1 MEIYRTP
8 SKEIQEIILA
18 NVTYEAVIDGL
29 NGYFTSEPR
38 NEYITIKME
47 PDKQNFALYEAEA
60 WADILIE
67 WLRKKHDIFY
77 RPGSK
82 LDQVEAAR
90 SAAKMCRLRAHIKD
104 EICKR
109 GLWFGADEDIPELVD
124 TLFKAYDEEGKRAD
138 KNRNDVV
145 KLSRENGELRKE
157 VKDIMNDIR
166 QKSSRNGFE
175 FPEEIDGEP
184 LTVKRVFHDLLELLR
199 MKETRIRNA
208 ERETRKAVSE
218 ECYDYLWN
226 ALKKLSPDCDA
237 LKITDYEDLVDRIF
251 YEMSLVNDNCKKCR
265 RKQSTE
271 KFSYIQ
277 RTNKAEE
284 EVKKLKEQLDKAAA
298 DYQALSEENQKHKD
312 SVFDL
317 EKTCYRES
325 YISDR
330 IHEICAAKGVELD
343 DTFLYNDDY
352 TWEDLVVFLCEEIGK
367 LKKEIKEVTDQRWKD
382 LRDINKTLGYDG
394 MDGHVDDFAKAV
406 KARAECVKRALGE
419 ESDINTLIRDYCTKN
434 NIVAP
439 SRYFSEKACVEYL
452 FSVIDLKQKDRSFTI
467 LQDLYRDIFKR
478 QPDGLSA
485 EDIANKIL
493 DRVLKTEDLL
503 HKSVDSVNKECKA
516 TGRLMVDD
524 YKLKLK
530 SYILKDIKEHG
541 YRYDGLQSKSIE
553 EIVDW
558 IIVMATC
565 DRSNI
570 ALRDI
575 YTTVVSPVERRRYNI
590 DDCDGPTVDH
600 MKDYI
605 LRRFEGLHANN
616 EYCLKKM
623 SELDEY
629 KKHFETLKEKQE
641 FLSKQN
647 MEFSCKISAKDD
659 EISRLKDLINAMNEE
674 VKDI

>member
-1 MEIYRTP
+1 MEVYKTP

-38 NEYITIKME
+38 NNYISIWPTVNKR
-47 PDKQNFALYEAEA
+47 DFVLYEPEA

-77 RPGSK
+77 RPGMT
-82 LDQVEAAR
+82 LDQVESAR
-90 SAAKMCRLRAHIKD
+90 SAAKMCCLRAHIKD

-124 TLFKAYDEEGKRAD
+124 TLFKVIDECRECVD
-138 KNRNDVV
+138 KNRKDAA
-145 KLSRENGELRKE
+145 KLSKENGELRKE

-166 QKSSRNGFE
+166 QESSRNGFE

-218 ECYDYLWN
+218 ECYVYLWN

-265 RKQSTE
+265 RKQSTD

-298 DYQALSEENQKHKD
+298 DYQ
-312 SVFDL
+312 
-317 EKTCYRES
+317 
-325 YISDR
+325 
-330 IHEICAAKGVELD
+330 
-343 DTFLYNDDY
+343 
-352 TWEDLVVFLCEEIGK
+352 
-367 LKKEIKEVTDQRWKD
+367 
-382 LRDINKTLGYDG
+382 
-394 MDGHVDDFAKAV
+394 
-406 KARAECVKRALGE
+406 ALGE

-516 TGRLMVDD
+516 VGKQMVDD
-524 YKLKLK
+524 YEKDLLQFICKEYKNRIRLNDNFILYDPPSVRNTVLKIISDYARCRTRVDILETRIKSIFDRCKANFTVDDYVLNGDPTTSFVLDCISSWISSPAESRGKTRAEIKNYKLKLK
-530 SYILKDIKEHG
+530 DYILKDIKEHG
-541 YRYDGLQSKSIE
+541 YRYDGLEKKSIE
-553 EIVDW
+553 DIVDW
-558 IIVMATC
+558 IITMATC
-565 DRSNI
+565 ANKEVEDAKKEAKQECYLYLWNALKELSPECDALKIDCYENLVDRIFYEMSLINGNCK
-570 ALRDI
+570 RCQRKHS
-575 YTTVVSPVERRRYNI
+575 TE
-590 DDCDGPTVDH
+590 
-600 MKDYI
+600 KFDYI
-605 LRRFEGLHANN
+605 RRANKA
-616 EYCLKKM
+616 E
-623 SELDEY
+623 
-629 KKHFETLKEKQE
+629 
-641 FLSKQN
+641 
-647 MEFSCKISAKDD
+647 
-659 EISRLKDLINAMNEE
+659 EE
-674 VKDI
+674 VKKLNDVIKKQKELLNEINKEEENEWFKP

>member
-1 MEIYRTP
+1 MEVYKTP

-60 WADILIE
+60 WADIFIE

-77 RPGSK
+77 RPDLK

-104 EICKR
+104 EIRKR

-124 TLFKAYDEEGKRAD
+124 TLFKAYDEEGERAD
-138 KNRNDVV
+138 KNRKDAV
-145 KLSRENGELRKE
+145 KLS
-157 VKDIMNDIR
+157 
-166 QKSSRNGFE
+166 
-175 FPEEIDGEP
+175 EEIRKLKVELNTLKDTVSRVRSGLNKKLCP
-184 LTVKRVFHDLLELLR
+184 LGYEDDLEKLADIALRAVDSRDETINRITRPWHDECEDAK
-199 MKETRIRNA
+199 KEA
-208 ERETRKAVSE
+208 KQ
-218 ECYDYLWN
+218 ECYKYLWDRLR
-226 ALKKLSPDCDA
+226 ALSPECDA

-284 EVKKLKEQLDKAAA
+284 EVKKLKEQ
-298 DYQALSEENQKHKD
+298 
-312 SVFDL
+312 
-317 EKTCYRES
+317 
-325 YISDR
+325 
-330 IHEICAAKGVELD
+330 
-343 DTFLYNDDY
+343 
-352 TWEDLVVFLCEEIGK
+352 
-367 LKKEIKEVTDQRWKD
+367 
-382 LRDINKTLGYDG
+382 
-394 MDGHVDDFAKAV
+394 
-406 KARAECVKRALGE
+406 
-419 ESDINTLIRDYCTKN
+419 
-434 NIVAP
+434 
-439 SRYFSEKACVEYL
+439 
-452 FSVIDLKQKDRSFTI
+452 KDRSFTI
-467 LQDLYRDIFKR
+467 LQDLYRDIFKK

-493 DRVLKTEDLL
+493 DRVLETEDLL

-516 TGRLMVDD
+516 TGKLMVED

-558 IIVMATC
+558 IIVMATS
-565 DRSNI
+565 DHSFI
-570 ALRDI
+570 VLKDI
-575 YTTVVSPVERRRYNI
+575 YTTVASPAERRRYNI
-590 DDCDGPTVDH
+590 DDCDGTIVDH

-605 LRRFEGLHANN
+605 LRRFEGLRINI

-623 SELDEY
+623 SELDGY
-629 KKHFETLKEKQE
+629 KKHF
-641 FLSKQN
+641 
-647 MEFSCKISAKDD
+647 
-659 EISRLKDLINAMNEE
+659 
-674 VKDI
+674 